1 MQTPLVLVSNKV
13 KSFQANGRAQV
24 DDLAPRQDYL
34 EMGRR
39 LGGRLAGYDLFDGE
53 WYTWTR
59 RLEKRLKLDLVES
72 VWAANQWT
80 NHNLILSA
88 SEKIA
93 IPLAALLKLSGRR
106 IPHIVIG
113 HKLSSGGKRQLL
125 NLWPLHR
132 EFSRLI
138 CICQTQVDYAL
149 TQLQLPAS
157 RVHFVHN
164 TVDHRFFRPI
174 KVETEP
180 YILAVGQEQRDYMTL
195 LRALAGT
202 GLKLIVV
209 ASSPWSTSQIEID
222 KVGEVQV
229 LSHIPYQEL
238 RSLYARA
245 RLVVVPL
252 YEVNYAAGVSVLL
265 EAMAMAK
272 PVVIS
277 RTAGISDYVVPDE
290 TGVYVAPGDPDEVR
304 QRILDLWE
312 QPTQLERLGNNARQ
326 LVEEKI
332 NMDLYV
338 EQVAQIVNEVLA
350 TAGSG
355 VN

>member
-13 KSFQANGRAQV
+13 KSFQANGRAQA
-24 DDLAPRQDYL
+24 DDLAPRQDYI

-39 LGGRLAGYDLFDGE
+39 LEAHLAGYDLFDGRWYE
-53 WYTWTR
+53 WAR
-59 RLEKRLKLDLVES
+59 RLEKGLKLDLVEA
-72 VWAANQWT
+72 VWATRQWA

-106 IPHIVIG
+106 IPHIVIA

-125 NLWPLHR
+125 DLWPLHQ

-138 CICQTQVDYAL
+138 CICQTQMDYAL
-149 TQLQLPAS
+149 TQLQIPAS
-157 RVHFVHN
+157 QVHFIYN
-164 TVDHRFFRPI
+164 TVDQRFFRPI
-174 KVETEP
+174 KAETEP
-180 YILAVGQEQRDYMTL
+180 YLLAVGQEQRDYMTL

-222 KVGEVQV
+222 KIGEVQV

-252 YEVNYAAGVSVLL
+252 HEVDYAAGVSVLL

-290 TGVYVAPGDPDEVR
+290 TGVYAAPADADELR
-304 QRILDLWE
+304 HRILDLWE
-312 QPTQLERLGNNARQ
+312 QPTRLQRLGVNARQ

-338 EQVAQIVNEVLA
+338 EQVAQIVNEALA